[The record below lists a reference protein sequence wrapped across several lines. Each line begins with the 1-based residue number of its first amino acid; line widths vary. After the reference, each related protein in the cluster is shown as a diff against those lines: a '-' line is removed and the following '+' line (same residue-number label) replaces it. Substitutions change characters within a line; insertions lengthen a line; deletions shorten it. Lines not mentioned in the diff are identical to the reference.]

1 MVEIDIMVL
10 VSGYV
15 SFIQSPNYGGLTIQ
29 AFRNHKIVDVFQEP
43 GSADLTANVDFGYLR
58 ESLSDTA
65 RGLGPISQSN
75 FLLSLG
81 MEPRLQKL
89 LDSASTP
96 ERKEDIRKAGARLI
110 DPLGMGTQYQVMGVV
125 PEGQKDVYPFDK

>member
-1 MVEIDIMVL
+1 M
-10 VSGYV
+10 
-15 SFIQSPNYGGLTIQ
+15 
-29 AFRNHKIVDVFQEP
+29 DVFEEP

-58 ESLSDTA
+58 ESLTDTA
-65 RGLGPISQSN
+65 RALGPISQSS

-81 MEPRLQKL
+81 LEPRMKKL

-125 PEGQKDVYPFDK
+125 PEGQEEVYPFKSEKAESTILLP